1 MTRSVSLAG
10 SVGGVNP
17 AVPKADNGY
26 YFEDNSPYAISLYN
40 VWIGS
45 LVGDLLFTTVFYFIL
60 PLAAALPFSF
70 SLLDENRNGYL
81 RQMSLKKGQQR
92 YYLAKYLVTFCSG
105 FLLAVIPLVINIII
119 TACYIPAYTPPQV
132 DPA

>member
-1 MTRSVSLAG
+1 MLSVLKVEFEKLFRTKSFWIVLAFLSLITSAVAVTRSVSLAG

-45 LVGDLLFTTVFYFIL
+45 ENTGVLLPEYETDPIVL
-60 PLAAALPFSF
+60 LLSF
-70 SLLDENRNGYL
+70 
-81 RQMSLKKGQQR
+81 
-92 YYLAKYLVTFCSG
+92 
-105 FLLAVIPLVINIII
+105 
-119 TACYIPAYTPPQV
+119 
-132 DPA
+132 